1 MNNNFKL
8 SNATAMEYTIA
19 NIAGLSNA
27 MRMQTPCIDLANSLG
42 FANIAPSSY
51 ITATLHDSLIPHRPL
66 LDIVPN
72 VAGLEIPFSL
82 TKSILDTMP
91 AIAGLWVRTMCQQ
104 YHLVLFLLLSQA

>member
-42 FANIAPSSY
+42 FANIAPSS
-51 ITATLHDSLIPHRPL
+51 
-66 LDIVPN
+66 
-72 VAGLEIPFSL
+72 
-82 TKSILDTMP
+82 
-91 AIAGLWVRTMCQQ
+91 
-104 YHLVLFLLLSQA
+104 

>member
-42 FANIAPSSY
+42 FANIAP
-51 ITATLHDSLIPHRPL
+51 LMF
-66 LDIVPN
+66 N
-72 VAGLEIPFSL
+72 
-82 TKSILDTMP
+82 
-91 AIAGLWVRTMCQQ
+91 
-104 YHLVLFLLLSQA
+104 LFLIVHNICHILSKLF